1 MRPTAETVRREMHD
15 ALARAGEARLA
26 FTRKALRMLPG
37 LDAPRILDVG
47 CGRGDPTLELAA
59 LTGGEIVG
67 LDIDRRSLDDM
78 SARAA
83 ERGLAGRVRAVLGSM
98 IEMEFASESFDLVWA
113 EASLHV
119 VGFEAGL
126 DIARRLLKPGGF
138 LVIHEMAWVRPNP
151 PRELADYWRE
161 RHASVLAVPEYL
173 AAIPRHGYELVGHFM
188 LPEDFWLRE
197 YFEPL
202 ERMIRELRERHAGDA
217 GILSMLEG
225 EEREVILHRK
235 CSSWFGSAFFAM
247 RKPD

>member
-1 MRPTAETVRREMHD
+1 MHD
-15 ALARAGEARLA
+15 TLARAGEARLA
-26 FTRKALRMLPG
+26 FTRKALQMLPR
-37 LDAPRILDVG
+37 LEAPRILDIG

-59 LTGGEIVG
+59 STGGEVVG
-67 LDIDRRSLDDM
+67 LDIDRRSLDDL
-78 SARAA
+78 SSRAA
-83 ERGLAGRVRAVLGSM
+83 ERGLAGRVRAVQGSM
-98 IEMEFASESFDLVWA
+98 TKAELESESFDLVWA

-126 DIARRLLKPGGF
+126 EIARRLLKPGGF

-151 PRELADYWRE
+151 PRELADYWRH

-188 LPEDFWLRE
+188 LPEDFWLME

-202 ERMIRELRERHAGDA
+202 ERMIRELRARHAGD
-217 GILSMLEG
+217 GEILSMLEQ

-235 CSSWFGSAFFAM
+235 YSSWFGSAFFAM
-247 RKPD
+247 RKPG

>member
-1 MRPTAETVRREMHD
+1 MKPTAETVLQEMHD
-15 ALARAGEARLA
+15 ELSRVSESRAVFTKQA
-26 FTRKALRMLPG
+26 FHMLPPLG
-37 LDAPRILDVG
+37 VPRILDVG
-47 CGRGDPTLELAA
+47 CGRGAPTLALAA
-59 LTGGEIVG
+59 LTGGEIIG
-67 LDIDRRSLDDM
+67 LDIDRRSLNEL
-78 SARAA
+78 SARIA
-83 ERGLAGRVRAVLGSM
+83 ELGLSGRVRAMLGSM
-98 IEMEFASESFDLVWA
+98 MEMGFEDESFDVIWA

-151 PRELADYWRE
+151 PRELADYWRD